1 MTMNTGRAAHSP
13 EIDDPAGLPGVTVVG
28 VDGAKLGRVDAVYH
42 DNATDRPEW
51 VSVRGGLFGTRVA
64 LVPLRRA
71 HHADGVL
78 RVPFDKVQLR
88 HAPHHDTGRDLSA
101 EDEANLFRYYGI
113 DYAADESARTVEFR
127 IDSADLEPGEDAED
141 SGRSR
146 LRRHDAG
153 LWERRSL

>member
-1 MTMNTGRAAHSP
+1 MTMNIDGAANAP
-13 EIDDPAGLPGVTVVG
+13 EIDDPAGLHGVTVVG
-28 VDGAKLGRVDAVYH
+28 ADGAKLGRVDAVYH

-88 HAPHHDTGRDLSA
+88 NAPHHHPGRELSVEEETDLY
-101 EDEANLFRYYGI
+101 RYYGVDHRTRTI
-113 DYAADESARTVEFR
+113 GRAVRRTDAADDSVQTVEFR
-127 IDSADLEPGEDAED
+127 LDDD
-141 SGRSR
+141 
-146 LRRHDAG
+146 
-153 LWERRSL
+153 

>member
-1 MTMNTGRAAHSP
+1 MTMN
-13 EIDDPAGLPGVTVVG
+13 IDDPSCLDGATVIS
-28 VDGAKLGRVDAVYH
+28 VDGQKLGSVDAVYF
-42 DNATDRPEW
+42 DNASDRPQW
-51 VSVRGGLFGTRVA
+51 VAVRGGLFGTRVA

-71 HHADGVL
+71 DYADEAL

-101 EDEANLFRYYGI
+101 EDEANLYRYYGI

-141 SGRSR
+141 SGRAR